1 MLLRSFFARYRLLA
15 FFCPAAILIAIAGQ
29 AEANITYTLNPIAGN
44 DGTTLTG
51 VITTDGATGPLA
63 TTDILGATFESPG
76 NIADGFTTFTGA
88 AQLSQISATNSGLLF
103 DGFSSSLLFN
113 NAPTAGDPFGRVD
126 LLAPPAQTSW
136 EGFLTIEGTFPPTT
150 GEIQFTSQGYFATAT
165 TPAPEPATI
174 TLLGMA
180 LLGIG
185 MVSMRRRG
193 ARKVGAH
200 I

>member
-15 FFCPAAILIAIAGQ
+15 FFCPTAILIAIGGK

-51 VITTDGATGPLA
+51 VITTDGATGPLS

-76 NIADGFTTFTGA
+76 NIADGFSTFTGA
-88 AQLSQISATNSGLLF
+88 TQLSQISATNSGLLF
-103 DGFSSSLLFN
+103 DGFSSSLQFDV
-113 NAPTAGDPFGRVD
+113 ATAGDPFGVVD
-126 LLAPPAQTSW
+126 LLAPPAQSSW
-136 EGFLTIEGTFPPTT
+136 EGFETIEGTFPPTT

-174 TLLGMA
+174 TLLGIA
-180 LLGIG
+180 LLGFG